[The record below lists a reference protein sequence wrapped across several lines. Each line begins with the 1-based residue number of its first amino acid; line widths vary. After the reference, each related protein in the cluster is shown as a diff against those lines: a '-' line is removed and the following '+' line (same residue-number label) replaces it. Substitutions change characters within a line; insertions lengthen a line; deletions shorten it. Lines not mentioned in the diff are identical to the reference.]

1 MVVTTRSGS
10 DSEADPTEVSRDT
23 VGSESGQMA
32 MWARLTDILERLAVP
47 QEPAIP
53 HFKAPRYNGTGDV
66 EMFIQQFRDV
76 IGANQW
82 PDDAALLHLRQAL
95 EGDAKDCGRP
105 TELEGV
111 FNNLR
116 ARFGLTPRE
125 ARTRLNNEK
134 KGFQTTLQEHASNI
148 QSLVDVAYAN
158 LPQTT
163 RHDLYLECFQNSLG
177 SASLQRHLL
186 AIKPATLD
194 EAVLAGNEYLQV
206 QVRPTPPSTV
216 HQVEKDAEA
225 PPTKAAPLQPEPL
238 TALMEAM
245 TQLTKQVSQLQT
257 LARPTAAKKGPV
269 CWTCRQPGNLQR
281 QCPSTQRP
289 SGNDGSQR

>member
-10 DSEADPTEVSRDT
+10 ESDPPAESQDT
-23 VGSESGQMA
+23 VEAEAGQAA
-32 MWARLTDILERLAVP
+32 MWARMTDILERLAMP
-47 QEPAIP
+47 REPVTP
-53 HFKAPRYNGTGDV
+53 PFKAPHYDGTGDV
-66 EMFIQQFRDV
+66 ETFIQQFRDV
-76 IGANQW
+76 ISANRW
-82 PDDAALLHLRQAL
+82 PDGAALLHLRQAL
-95 EGDAKDCGRP
+95 DGDAKDCGRP

-125 ARTRLNNEK
+125 ARTRLSNEK
-134 KGFQTTLQEHASNI
+134 KGFKTTLQEHASTI

-158 LPQTT
+158 LPLDT
-163 RHDLYLECFQNSLG
+163 RHDLYLECFQSSLG

-186 AIKPATLD
+186 AIKPSNLD
-194 EAVLAGNEYLQV
+194 EAVRAGNDYLQV

-216 HQVEKDAEA
+216 HQVEEDAEA

-257 LARPTAAKKGPV
+257 LARPTSARKGPV
-269 CWTCRQPGNLQR
+269 CWTCRKTGHLQR
-281 QCPSTQRP
+281 QCPSTQKP